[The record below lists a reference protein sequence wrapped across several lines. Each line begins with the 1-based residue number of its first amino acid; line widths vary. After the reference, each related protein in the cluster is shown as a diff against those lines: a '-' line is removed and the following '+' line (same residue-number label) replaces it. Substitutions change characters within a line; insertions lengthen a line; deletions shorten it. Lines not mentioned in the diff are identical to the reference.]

1 MLWKMR
7 AAAGPR
13 EVRDMRYENGWIFAD
28 GRFVRGGFSVEN
40 GRFAHVLE
48 DVPGPA
54 EDLDGALVIP
64 GLVDIHV
71 HGCAGADFSDGD
83 YAGLVRMARY
93 LARRGVTSFAPASMT
108 LPYDALDKAFHAAA
122 RLRREGLA
130 DGARLVGIQMEG
142 PFLSREKRGSQ
153 NPAYLRLPDWDR
165 FLRLYDAAEGLLRIV
180 DVAPELPG
188 AAEFTRR
195 ASEKCRVSVAH
206 TAAGYDQAAAVFD
219 AGATHLTHLFNA
231 MSGIH
236 HRHPGPI
243 GAASERENVTAEL
256 ICDGIHVHPSAVR
269 MAFRLF
275 PGRIC
280 LISDA
285 LRCCGMADGS
295 YSLGGQEILLS
306 GGVARLT
313 GGAIAGSAANLYQC
327 MRRAVSFGIP
337 REQAVWAA
345 TALPA
350 RVIGRESETGAIA
363 DGRAA
368 DFVIC
373 GGELE
378 PRAVYL
384 GGKRLE
390 QSPGPFAP
398 SR

>member
-1 MLWKMR
+1 
-7 AAAGPR
+7 
-13 EVRDMRYENGWIFAD
+13 MRYENGWIFAD

-130 DGARLVGIQMEG
+130 DGARLMGIQMEG

-188 AAEFTRR
+188 AVEFTRR

-206 TAAGYDQAAAVFD
+206 TAAGYDQVAAVFD

-313 GGAIAGSAANLYQC
+313 GGAIAGSAADLYQC

-378 PRAVYL
+378 PEAVYL

-390 QSPGPFAP
+390 QSVGPFAP

>member
-1 MLWKMR
+1 
-7 AAAGPR
+7 
-13 EVRDMRYENGWIFAD
+13 MRYENGWIFAD

-130 DGARLVGIQMEG
+130 DGARLMGIQMEG

-188 AAEFTRR
+188 AVEFTRR

-313 GGAIAGSAANLYQC
+313 GGTIAGSAADLYQC

-378 PRAVYL
+378 PEAVYL

-390 QSPGPFAP
+390 QSAGTFAP
-398 SR
+398 NR

>member
-1 MLWKMR
+1 
-7 AAAGPR
+7 
-13 EVRDMRYENGWIFAD
+13 MRYENGWIFAD

-130 DGARLVGIQMEG
+130 DGARLMGIQMEG

-188 AAEFTRR
+188 AVEFTRR

-206 TAAGYDQAAAVFD
+206 TATGYDQAAAVFD

-313 GGAIAGSAANLYQC
+313 GGAIAGSAADLYQC

-378 PRAVYL
+378 PEAVYL

-390 QSPGPFAP
+390 QSVGPFAP

>member
-1 MLWKMR
+1 
-7 AAAGPR
+7 
-13 EVRDMRYENGWIFAD
+13 MRYENGWIFAD
-28 GRFVRGGFSVEN
+28 ERFVRGGFSVEN

-122 RLRREGLA
+122 RLHREGLA
-130 DGARLVGIQMEG
+130 DGARLMGIQMEG

-188 AAEFTRR
+188 AVEFTRR

-313 GGAIAGSAANLYQC
+313 GGAIAGSAADLYQC

-378 PRAVYL
+378 PEAVYL

-390 QSPGPFAP
+390 QSVGPFAP

>member
-1 MLWKMR
+1 
-7 AAAGPR
+7 
-13 EVRDMRYENGWIFAD
+13 MRYENGWIFAD

-130 DGARLVGIQMEG
+130 DGARLMGIQMEG

-188 AAEFTRR
+188 AVEFTRR

-306 GGVARLT
+306 GGVARLI
-313 GGAIAGSAANLYQC
+313 GGAIAGSAADLYQC

-378 PRAVYL
+378 PEAVYL

-390 QSPGPFAP
+390 QSVGPFAS

>member
-1 MLWKMR
+1 
-7 AAAGPR
+7 
-13 EVRDMRYENGWIFAD
+13 MRYENGWIFAD

-130 DGARLVGIQMEG
+130 DGARLMGIQMEG

-188 AAEFTRR
+188 AVEFTRR

-313 GGAIAGSAANLYQC
+313 GGAIAGSAADLYQC

-337 REQAVWAA
+337 RERAVWAA

-378 PRAVYL
+378 PEAVYL

-390 QSPGPFAP
+390 QSVGPFAP

>member
-1 MLWKMR
+1 
-7 AAAGPR
+7 
-13 EVRDMRYENGWIFAD
+13 MRYENGWIFAD

-93 LARRGVTSFAPASMT
+93 LARRGVTAFAPASMT

-130 DGARLVGIQMEG
+130 DGARLMGIQMEG

-153 NPAYLRLPDWDR
+153 NSAYLRLPDWDR
-165 FLRLYDAAEGLLRIV
+165 FLQLYDAAEGLLRIV

-313 GGAIAGSAANLYQC
+313 GGAIAGSAADLYQC

-378 PRAVYL
+378 PEAVYL

-390 QSPGPFAP
+390 QGVGPFAP

>member
-1 MLWKMR
+1 
-7 AAAGPR
+7 
-13 EVRDMRYENGWIFAD
+13 MRYENGWIFVN
-28 GRFVRGGFSVEN
+28 GRFARGGFSVEN

-83 YAGLVRMARY
+83 YAGLVRMARH

-130 DGARLVGIQMEG
+130 DGARLMGVQMEG

-188 AAEFTRR
+188 AVEFTRR

-313 GGAIAGSAANLYQC
+313 GGAIAGSAADLYQC

-390 QSPGPFAP
+390 QSVGPFAP

>member
-1 MLWKMR
+1 
-7 AAAGPR
+7 
-13 EVRDMRYENGWIFAD
+13 MRYENGWIFAD

-130 DGARLVGIQMEG
+130 DGARLMGIQMEG

-188 AAEFTRR
+188 AVEFTRR

-313 GGAIAGSAANLYQC
+313 GGAIAGSAADLYQC

-378 PRAVYL
+378 PEAVYL

-390 QSPGPFAP
+390 QGAGPFAP

>member
-1 MLWKMR
+1 
-7 AAAGPR
+7 
-13 EVRDMRYENGWIFAD
+13 MRYENGWIFAD
-28 GRFVRGGFSVEN
+28 GRFVRGGFCVEN

-130 DGARLVGIQMEG
+130 DGARLMGIQMEG

-188 AAEFTRR
+188 AVEFTRR

-313 GGAIAGSAANLYQC
+313 GGAIAGSAADLYQC

-350 RVIGRESETGAIA
+350 WVIGRESETGAIA

-378 PRAVYL
+378 PEAVYL

-390 QSPGPFAP
+390 QSVGPFAP
-398 SR
+398 SW

>member
-1 MLWKMR
+1 
-7 AAAGPR
+7 
-13 EVRDMRYENGWIFAD
+13 MRYENGWIFAD

-122 RLRREGLA
+122 RLHREGLA
-130 DGARLVGIQMEG
+130 DGARLMGIQMEG
-142 PFLSREKRGSQ
+142 PFLSWEKRGSQ

-188 AAEFTRR
+188 AVEFTRR

-313 GGAIAGSAANLYQC
+313 GGAIAGSAADLYQC

-378 PRAVYL
+378 PEAVYL

-390 QSPGPFAP
+390 QSVGPFAP

>member
-1 MLWKMR
+1 MW
-7 AAAGPR
+7 
-13 EVRDMRYENGWIFAD
+13 YENGWIFAD

-130 DGARLVGIQMEG
+130 DGARLMGIQMEG

-188 AAEFTRR
+188 AVEFTRR

-313 GGAIAGSAANLYQC
+313 GGAIAGSAADLYQC

-378 PRAVYL
+378 PEAVYL

-390 QSPGPFAP
+390 QGVGPFAP

>member
-1 MLWKMR
+1 
-7 AAAGPR
+7 
-13 EVRDMRYENGWIFAD
+13 MRYENGWIFAD

-48 DVPGPA
+48 DIPGPA

-93 LARRGVTSFAPASMT
+93 LARQGVTSFAPASMT

-130 DGARLVGIQMEG
+130 DGARLMGIQMEG

-188 AAEFTRR
+188 AVEFTRR

-313 GGAIAGSAANLYQC
+313 GGAIAGSAADLYQC

-378 PRAVYL
+378 PEAVYL

-390 QSPGPFAP
+390 QSVGPFAP

>member
-1 MLWKMR
+1 
-7 AAAGPR
+7 
-13 EVRDMRYENGWIFAD
+13 MRYENGWIFAD

-122 RLRREGLA
+122 RLHREGLA
-130 DGARLVGIQMEG
+130 DGARLMGIQMEG

-188 AAEFTRR
+188 AVEFTRR

-313 GGAIAGSAANLYQC
+313 GGAIAGSAADLYQC
-327 MRRAVSFGIP
+327 IRRAVSFGIP

-378 PRAVYL
+378 PEAVYL

-390 QSPGPFAP
+390 QSVGPFAP

>member
-1 MLWKMR
+1 
-7 AAAGPR
+7 
-13 EVRDMRYENGWIFAD
+13 MRYENGWIFAD
-28 GRFVRGGFSVEN
+28 GRFARGGFSVEN

-93 LARRGVTSFAPASMT
+93 LAPRGVTSFAPASMT

-130 DGARLVGIQMEG
+130 DGARLMGIQMEG

-188 AAEFTRR
+188 AVEFTRR

-206 TAAGYDQAAAVFD
+206 TAAEYDQAAAVFD

-313 GGAIAGSAANLYQC
+313 GGAIAGSAADLYQC

-378 PRAVYL
+378 PEAVYL

-390 QSPGPFAP
+390 QSAGPFAP
-398 SR
+398 GR

>member
-1 MLWKMR
+1 
-7 AAAGPR
+7 
-13 EVRDMRYENGWIFAD
+13 MRYENGWIFAD

-83 YAGLVRMARY
+83 YAGLVRMARH

-130 DGARLVGIQMEG
+130 DGARLMGIQMEG

-188 AAEFTRR
+188 AVEFTRR

-313 GGAIAGSAANLYQC
+313 GGAIAGSAADLYQC

-378 PRAVYL
+378 PEAVYL

-390 QSPGPFAP
+390 QSAGPFAP
-398 SR
+398 NR

>member
-1 MLWKMR
+1 
-7 AAAGPR
+7 
-13 EVRDMRYENGWIFAD
+13 MRYENGWIFAD

-83 YAGLVRMARY
+83 YAGLVHMARY

-108 LPYDALDKAFHAAA
+108 LPYDALDTAFRTAA
-122 RLRREGLA
+122 RLHREGLA
-130 DGARLVGIQMEG
+130 DGARLMGIQMEG

-153 NPAYLRLPDWDR
+153 NPAYLRLPEWDS

-285 LRCCGMADGS
+285 LRCCGMADGA
-295 YSLGGQEILLS
+295 YSLGGQDILLS

-313 GGAIAGSAANLYQC
+313 GGAIAGSAADLYQC

-378 PRAVYL
+378 PEAVYL
-384 GGKRLE
+384 GGKCLE
-390 QSPGPFAP
+390 QSVGPFAP

>member
-1 MLWKMR
+1 
-7 AAAGPR
+7 
-13 EVRDMRYENGWIFAD
+13 MRYENGWIFAD

-122 RLRREGLA
+122 RLSREGLA
-130 DGARLVGIQMEG
+130 DGARLMGIQMEG

-188 AAEFTRR
+188 AVEFTRR

-313 GGAIAGSAANLYQC
+313 GGAIAGSAADLYQC

-378 PRAVYL
+378 PEAVYL

-390 QSPGPFAP
+390 QSAGPFAP

>member
-1 MLWKMR
+1 
-7 AAAGPR
+7 
-13 EVRDMRYENGWIFAD
+13 MRYENGWIFAD

-130 DGARLVGIQMEG
+130 DGARLMGIQMEG

-188 AAEFTRR
+188 AVEFTRR

-313 GGAIAGSAANLYQC
+313 GGAIAGSAADLYQC

-378 PRAVYL
+378 PEAVYL

-390 QSPGPFAP
+390 QGVGPFAP

>member
-1 MLWKMR
+1 
-7 AAAGPR
+7 
-13 EVRDMRYENGWIFAD
+13 MRYENGWIFAD

-40 GRFAHVLE
+40 GQFAQVLE

-130 DGARLVGIQMEG
+130 DGARLMGTQMEG

-188 AAEFTRR
+188 AVEFTRR

-313 GGAIAGSAANLYQC
+313 GGAIAGSAADLYQC

-378 PRAVYL
+378 PEAVYL

-390 QSPGPFAP
+390 QSVGPFAP
-398 SR
+398 GR

>member
-1 MLWKMR
+1 
-7 AAAGPR
+7 
-13 EVRDMRYENGWIFAD
+13 MRYENGWIFAD

-130 DGARLVGIQMEG
+130 DGARLMGIQMEG

-188 AAEFTRR
+188 AVEFTRR

-243 GAASERENVTAEL
+243 GAASERENITAEL

-313 GGAIAGSAANLYQC
+313 GGAIAGSVADLYQC

-378 PRAVYL
+378 PEAVYL

-390 QSPGPFAP
+390 QGVGPFAP
-398 SR
+398 NR

>member
-1 MLWKMR
+1 
-7 AAAGPR
+7 
-13 EVRDMRYENGWIFAD
+13 MRYENGWIFAD

-54 EDLDGALVIP
+54 EDLGGALVIP

-83 YAGLVRMARY
+83 YAGLVRMARH

-130 DGARLVGIQMEG
+130 DGARLMGIQMEG

-153 NPAYLRLPDWDR
+153 NPAYLRLPDWDS

-188 AAEFTRR
+188 AVEFTRR

-285 LRCCGMADGS
+285 LRCCGMADGT

-313 GGAIAGSAANLYQC
+313 GGAIAGSAADLYQC

-378 PRAVYL
+378 PEAVYL

-390 QSPGPFAP
+390 QSVGPFAP

>member
-1 MLWKMR
+1 
-7 AAAGPR
+7 
-13 EVRDMRYENGWIFAD
+13 MRYENGWIFAD

-83 YAGLVRMARY
+83 YAGLVRMARH

-122 RLRREGLA
+122 RLRREGLS
-130 DGARLVGIQMEG
+130 DGARLMGIQMEG

-188 AAEFTRR
+188 AVEFTRR

-313 GGAIAGSAANLYQC
+313 GGAIAGSAADLYQC

-378 PRAVYL
+378 PEAVYL

-390 QSPGPFAP
+390 QSAGPFAP
-398 SR
+398 GR

>member
-1 MLWKMR
+1 
-7 AAAGPR
+7 
-13 EVRDMRYENGWIFAD
+13 MRYENGWIFAD
-28 GRFVRGGFSVEN
+28 GQFVRGGFSVEN

-130 DGARLVGIQMEG
+130 DGARLMGIQMEG

-188 AAEFTRR
+188 AVEFTRR

-313 GGAIAGSAANLYQC
+313 GGAIAGSAADLYQC

-378 PRAVYL
+378 PEAVYL

-390 QSPGPFAP
+390 QGVGPFAP
-398 SR
+398 NR

>member
-1 MLWKMR
+1 
-7 AAAGPR
+7 
-13 EVRDMRYENGWIFAD
+13 MRYENGWIFAD

-130 DGARLVGIQMEG
+130 DGARLMGIQMEG
-142 PFLSREKRGSQ
+142 PFLSREKQGSQ

-243 GAASERENVTAEL
+243 GAASEREKVTAEL

-313 GGAIAGSAANLYQC
+313 GGAIAGSAADLYQC

-378 PRAVYL
+378 PEAVYL

-390 QSPGPFAP
+390 QSVGPFAP

>member
-1 MLWKMR
+1 
-7 AAAGPR
+7 
-13 EVRDMRYENGWIFAD
+13 MRYENGWIFAG

-93 LARRGVTSFAPASMT
+93 LARQGVTSFAPASMT

-130 DGARLVGIQMEG
+130 DGARLMGIQMEG

-188 AAEFTRR
+188 AVEFTRR

-313 GGAIAGSAANLYQC
+313 GGAIAGSAADLYQC

-378 PRAVYL
+378 PEAVYL

-390 QSPGPFAP
+390 QSVGPFAP

>member
-1 MLWKMR
+1 
-7 AAAGPR
+7 
-13 EVRDMRYENGWIFAD
+13 MRYENGWIFAD

-93 LARRGVTSFAPASMT
+93 LARQGVTSFAPASMT

-130 DGARLVGIQMEG
+130 DGARLMGIQMEG

-188 AAEFTRR
+188 AVEFTRR

-313 GGAIAGSAANLYQC
+313 GGAIAGSAADLYQC

-378 PRAVYL
+378 PEAVYL

-390 QSPGPFAP
+390 QSVGPFAP

>member
-1 MLWKMR
+1 
-7 AAAGPR
+7 
-13 EVRDMRYENGWIFAD
+13 MRYENGWIFAD

-130 DGARLVGIQMEG
+130 DGARLMGIQMEG

-165 FLRLYDAAEGLLRIV
+165 FLQLYDAAEGLLRIV

-188 AAEFTRR
+188 AVEFTRR

-313 GGAIAGSAANLYQC
+313 GGAIAGSAADLYQC

-378 PRAVYL
+378 PEAVYL

-390 QSPGPFAP
+390 QSVGPFAP

>member
-1 MLWKMR
+1 
-7 AAAGPR
+7 
-13 EVRDMRYENGWIFAD
+13 MRYENGWIFAD

-83 YAGLVRMARY
+83 YAGLVCMARY

-122 RLRREGLA
+122 RLHREGLA
-130 DGARLVGIQMEG
+130 DGARLMGIQMEG

-188 AAEFTRR
+188 AVEFTRR

-313 GGAIAGSAANLYQC
+313 GGAIAGSAADLYQC

-378 PRAVYL
+378 PEAVYL

-390 QSPGPFAP
+390 QSVGPFAP

>member
-1 MLWKMR
+1 MR

-83 YAGLVRMARY
+83 YAGLVRMARH

-130 DGARLVGIQMEG
+130 DGARLMGIQMEG

-188 AAEFTRR
+188 AVEFTRR

-313 GGAIAGSAANLYQC
+313 GGAIAGSAADLYQC

-378 PRAVYL
+378 PEAVYL

-390 QSPGPFAP
+390 QSVGPFAP

>member
-1 MLWKMR
+1 MR

-130 DGARLVGIQMEG
+130 DGARLMGIQMEG

-188 AAEFTRR
+188 AVEFTRR

-313 GGAIAGSAANLYQC
+313 GGAIAGSAADLYQC

-378 PRAVYL
+378 PEAVYL

-390 QSPGPFAP
+390 QSAGPFAP

>member
-1 MLWKMR
+1 
-7 AAAGPR
+7 
-13 EVRDMRYENGWIFAD
+13 MRYENGWIFAD

-40 GRFAHVLE
+40 GRFVHVLE

-130 DGARLVGIQMEG
+130 DGARLMGIQMEG

-188 AAEFTRR
+188 AVEFTRR

-269 MAFRLF
+269 IAFRLF

-313 GGAIAGSAANLYQC
+313 GGAIAGSAADLYQC

-378 PRAVYL
+378 PEAVYL

-390 QSPGPFAP
+390 QSAGPFAP

>member
-1 MLWKMR
+1 
-7 AAAGPR
+7 
-13 EVRDMRYENGWIFAD
+13 MRYENGWIFAD

-130 DGARLVGIQMEG
+130 DGARLMGIQMEG

-188 AAEFTRR
+188 AVEFTRR

-313 GGAIAGSAANLYQC
+313 GGAIAGSAADLYQC

-378 PRAVYL
+378 PEAVYL

-390 QSPGPFAP
+390 QSAGPFAP
-398 SR
+398 SL

>member
-1 MLWKMR
+1 
-7 AAAGPR
+7 
-13 EVRDMRYENGWIFAD
+13 MRYENGWIFAD
-28 GRFVRGGFSVEN
+28 GGFVRGGFSVEN

-130 DGARLVGIQMEG
+130 DGARLMGIQMEG

-153 NPAYLRLPDWDR
+153 NPAYLRLPDWDS

-188 AAEFTRR
+188 AVEFTRR

-313 GGAIAGSAANLYQC
+313 GGAIAGSAADLYQC

-378 PRAVYL
+378 PEAVYL

-390 QSPGPFAP
+390 QSAGPFAP

>member
-1 MLWKMR
+1 
-7 AAAGPR
+7 
-13 EVRDMRYENGWIFAD
+13 MRYENGWIFAD

-122 RLRREGLA
+122 RLHREGLA
-130 DGARLVGIQMEG
+130 DGARLMGIQMEG

-188 AAEFTRR
+188 AVEFTRR

-313 GGAIAGSAANLYQC
+313 GGAIAGSAADLYQC

-350 RVIGRESETGAIA
+350 RVIGRESETGDIA

-378 PRAVYL
+378 PEAVYL

-390 QSPGPFAP
+390 QSAGPFAP

>member
-1 MLWKMR
+1 
-7 AAAGPR
+7 
-13 EVRDMRYENGWIFAD
+13 MRYENGWIFAD

-40 GRFAHVLE
+40 RRFAHVLE
-48 DVPGPA
+48 DVPGLA

-83 YAGLVRMARY
+83 YAGLVRMARH

-130 DGARLVGIQMEG
+130 DGARLMGIQMEG

-188 AAEFTRR
+188 AVEFTRR

-313 GGAIAGSAANLYQC
+313 GGAIAGSAADLYQC

-378 PRAVYL
+378 PEAVYL

-390 QSPGPFAP
+390 QSVGPFVP

>member
-1 MLWKMR
+1 
-7 AAAGPR
+7 
-13 EVRDMRYENGWIFAD
+13 MRYENGWIFAD

-122 RLRREGLA
+122 RLRREDLA
-130 DGARLVGIQMEG
+130 DGARLMGIQMEG

-188 AAEFTRR
+188 AVEFTRR

-313 GGAIAGSAANLYQC
+313 GGAIAGSAADLYQC

-378 PRAVYL
+378 PEAVYL

-390 QSPGPFAP
+390 QSVGPFAS

>member
-1 MLWKMR
+1 
-7 AAAGPR
+7 
-13 EVRDMRYENGWIFAD
+13 MRYENGWIFAD

-130 DGARLVGIQMEG
+130 DGARLMGIQMEG

-188 AAEFTRR
+188 AVEFTRR

-295 YSLGGQEILLS
+295 YSLGGQEILLF

-313 GGAIAGSAANLYQC
+313 GGTIAGSAADLYQC

-378 PRAVYL
+378 PEAVYL

-390 QSPGPFAP
+390 QSVGPFAP

>member
-1 MLWKMR
+1 
-7 AAAGPR
+7 
-13 EVRDMRYENGWIFAD
+13 MRYENGWIFAD

-108 LPYDALDKAFHAAA
+108 LPYDALDRAFQAAA

-130 DGARLVGIQMEG
+130 DGARLMGIQMEG

-188 AAEFTRR
+188 AVEFTRR

-295 YSLGGQEILLS
+295 YPLGGQEILLS

-313 GGAIAGSAANLYQC
+313 GGAIAGSAADLYQC

-337 REQAVWAA
+337 REQAAWAA

-378 PRAVYL
+378 PEAVYL

-390 QSPGPFAP
+390 QSAGPFAP
-398 SR
+398 SL

>member
-1 MLWKMR
+1 
-7 AAAGPR
+7 
-13 EVRDMRYENGWIFAD
+13 MRYENGWIFAD
-28 GRFVRGGFSVEN
+28 GRFARGGFSVEN

-130 DGARLVGIQMEG
+130 DGARLMGIQMEG

-188 AAEFTRR
+188 AVEFTRR

-313 GGAIAGSAANLYQC
+313 GGAIAGSAADLYQC

-378 PRAVYL
+378 PEAVYL

-390 QSPGPFAP
+390 QSAGPFAP
-398 SR
+398 SL